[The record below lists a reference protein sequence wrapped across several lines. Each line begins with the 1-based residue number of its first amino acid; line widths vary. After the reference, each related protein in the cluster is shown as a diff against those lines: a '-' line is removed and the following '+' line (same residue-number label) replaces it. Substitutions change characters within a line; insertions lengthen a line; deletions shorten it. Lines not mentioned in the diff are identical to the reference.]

1 MPATE
6 AISACVV
13 RRVIAAPVSA
23 VYRAW
28 TDLEFLKQWNWGRE
42 YESVAVEQDCRVGG
56 IWKQQ
61 IRDKKTGENWY
72 FDGVFEAVTPGK
84 KLVHTFHFRSDR
96 GKDEGPSK
104 VVIEFLD
111 HDGSTEVVITHT
123 QLAPDKKKGTEA
135 GWVEVLECVERCVLA

>member
-1 MPATE
+1 MPTIE
-6 AISACVV
+6 ADTVCVV

-28 TDLEFLKQWNWGRE
+28 TEPEFLKQWSWGRE
-42 YESVAVEQDCRVGG
+42 YETVAVEQDCRVGG

-61 IRDKKTGENWY
+61 ICDKKSGENWF
-72 FDGVFEAVTPGK
+72 FDGIFEEVAPEK

-96 GKDEGPSK
+96 GNDEGRSQ

-111 HDGSTEVVITHT
+111 RDGSTEVIITHT
-123 QLAPDKKKGTEA
+123 KLGPDKKKGTEA
-135 GWVEVLECVERCVLA
+135 GWVDVLECVEKCLV